1 MTSQELESIKIEGS
15 EESSKRQIFWTE
27 QHEKILAEWADKAMC
42 YRWLHSN
49 AENKYSFL
57 SRLFTIPVI
66 ILSTL
71 TGTANFAIER
81 VPEKY
86 QGAVQVG
93 IGTLNILAGVITTIQ
108 QFLKINELNES
119 HRIAAISWGK
129 FYRNI
134 KTELLKNPT
143 ERYDVSYLVKTSKEE
158 FDRLT
163 ETSPPIDSSI
173 INRFYKKFKGSID
186 NISTPEICDSL
197 KPTYSVIY
205 RTPIDNIEKT
215 ETDKI
220 VELIK
225 QKQNAIDKEIKIED
239 FIKRFQAEYS
249 RKPTIIEIYENLE
262 ETVNKEA
269 IEKFIT
275 KSPWLRK
282 KNNKSGTSSTSSGMN
297 V

>member
-1 MTSQELESIKIEGS
+1 MNNEGIESTKPEAQEEQ
-15 EESSKRQIFWTE
+15 SKRHVYWTE

-42 YRWLHSN
+42 YRWLHSR

-86 QGAVQVG
+86 QGAVQIG

-163 ETSPPIDSSI
+163 ETSPPIDSSV
-173 INRFYKKFKGSID
+173 INKFYKKFKGSID
-186 NISTPEICDSL
+186 TISTPEICDSL
-197 KPTYSVIY
+197 RPTYSVIY
-205 RTPIDNIEKT
+205 RTPVETIEKT

-239 FIKRFQAEYS
+239 FIKKFQNEYS
-249 RKPTIIEIYENLE
+249 RKPTIMEIYENLE

-269 IEKFIT
+269 IDKFIT
-275 KSPWLRK
+275 KSSWLRK
-282 KNNKSGTSSTSSGMN
+282 KSAKSGAPSTSSLMN